1 MKMNL
6 SKEKNQNNPKITV
19 GIPVFNGEK
28 SIRRALD
35 SVLSQ
40 TFLDFELVISDN
52 ASTDS
57 TPLICQEYKRNDK
70 RINLNLIITCARSL
84 ESETKN
90 EISKI
95 LDELGDQEPEILNV
109 GMRGILMANTIIEPS
124 KIIDYVKNK
133 MIEEPWLI
141 RYCLRIIPIQMI
153 TETEIDKIKQNV
165 IKLKDTIQK
174 NDSYRITIEKR
185 NTDISSTEIIT
196 EIAKIFPNKV
206 SLNQP
211 DWIVLIEILGNDTG
225 ISILKDDELFS
236 LDKAK
241 RMSD

>member
-1 MKMNL
+1 
-6 SKEKNQNNPKITV
+6 
-19 GIPVFNGEK
+19 
-28 SIRRALD
+28 
-35 SVLSQ
+35 
-40 TFLDFELVISDN
+40 
-52 ASTDS
+52 
-57 TPLICQEYKRNDK
+57 
-70 RINLNLIITCARSL
+70 LNLIITCARNL

-90 EISKI
+90 EIRKI

-109 GMRGILMANTIIEPS
+109 GMRGILMVNTIIEPS
-124 KIIDYVKNK
+124 KIIDWVKNK
-133 MIEEPWLI
+133 IIEEPWLI
-141 RYCLRIIPIQMI
+141 RYCLRIIPIQRI
-153 TETEIDKIKQNV
+153 TDTELDKIKQTV

>member
-1 MKMNL
+1 M
-6 SKEKNQNNPKITV
+6 
-19 GIPVFNGEK
+19 
-28 SIRRALD
+28 
-35 SVLSQ
+35 
-40 TFLDFELVISDN
+40 
-52 ASTDS
+52 
-57 TPLICQEYKRNDK
+57 
-70 RINLNLIITCARSL
+70 NLIITCARNL

-90 EISKI
+90 EIRKI

-109 GMRGILMANTIIEPS
+109 GMRGILMVNTIIEPS

-185 NTDISSTEIIT
+185 NTSISSNEIIT
-196 EIAKIFPNKV
+196 EVAEIFPNKV

-211 DWIVLIEILGNDTG
+211 DWIILIEIIGNETG
-225 ISILKDDELFS
+225 ISILKNDELFS

>member
-1 MKMNL
+1 M
-6 SKEKNQNNPKITV
+6 
-19 GIPVFNGEK
+19 
-28 SIRRALD
+28 
-35 SVLSQ
+35 
-40 TFLDFELVISDN
+40 
-52 ASTDS
+52 
-57 TPLICQEYKRNDK
+57 
-70 RINLNLIITCARSL
+70 NLIITCARNL
-84 ESETKN
+84 ELEAKN
-90 EISKI
+90 EMRKI
-95 LDELGDQEPEILNV
+95 LVELGDQEPEVLNV
-109 GMRGILMANTIIEPS
+109 GMRGILMVNTIIEPS

-185 NTDISSTEIIT
+185 NTSISSNEIIT

-211 DWIVLIEILGNDTG
+211 DWIILIEILGNETG
-225 ISILKDDELFS
+225 ISILKNDGMFS

>member
-1 MKMNL
+1 M
-6 SKEKNQNNPKITV
+6 
-19 GIPVFNGEK
+19 
-28 SIRRALD
+28 
-35 SVLSQ
+35 
-40 TFLDFELVISDN
+40 
-52 ASTDS
+52 
-57 TPLICQEYKRNDK
+57 
-70 RINLNLIITCARSL
+70 NLIITCARSL

-109 GMRGILMANTIIEPS
+109 GMRGILMVNTVIEPS

-165 IKLKDTIQK
+165 TKLKDTIQK

-211 DWIVLIEILGNDTG
+211 DWIVLIEILGNYTG

>member
-1 MKMNL
+1 M
-6 SKEKNQNNPKITV
+6 
-19 GIPVFNGEK
+19 
-28 SIRRALD
+28 
-35 SVLSQ
+35 
-40 TFLDFELVISDN
+40 
-52 ASTDS
+52 
-57 TPLICQEYKRNDK
+57 
-70 RINLNLIITCARSL
+70 NLIITCARSL

-109 GMRGILMANTIIEPS
+109 GMRGILMVNTIIEPS

-133 MIEEPWLI
+133 IIEEPWLI

-185 NTDISSTEIIT
+185 NTSISSSEIIT
-196 EIAKIFPNKV
+196 EVAEIFPNKV

-211 DWIVLIEILGNDTG
+211 DWIILIEILGNETG
-225 ISILKDDELFS
+225 ISILKNGEMFS

>member
-1 MKMNL
+1 
-6 SKEKNQNNPKITV
+6 
-19 GIPVFNGEK
+19 
-28 SIRRALD
+28 
-35 SVLSQ
+35 
-40 TFLDFELVISDN
+40 
-52 ASTDS
+52 
-57 TPLICQEYKRNDK
+57 
-70 RINLNLIITCARSL
+70 LNLIITCARNL

-90 EISKI
+90 EIRKI

-109 GMRGILMANTIIEPS
+109 GMRGILMVNTIIEPS

-141 RYCLRIIPIQMI
+141 RYCLRIIPIQRI

-185 NTDISSTEIIT
+185 NTSISSNEIIT
-196 EIAKIFPNKV
+196 EVAEIFPNKV

-211 DWIVLIEILGNDTG
+211 DWIILIEIIGNETG
-225 ISILKDDELFS
+225 ISILKNDELFS

>member
-1 MKMNL
+1 
-6 SKEKNQNNPKITV
+6 
-19 GIPVFNGEK
+19 
-28 SIRRALD
+28 
-35 SVLSQ
+35 
-40 TFLDFELVISDN
+40 
-52 ASTDS
+52 
-57 TPLICQEYKRNDK
+57 
-70 RINLNLIITCARSL
+70 LNLIITCARSL

-90 EISKI
+90 EIKKI
-95 LDELGDQEPEILNV
+95 LGDLGDQEPEILNV
-109 GMRGILMANTIIEPS
+109 GMRGILMVNTVIEPS

>member
-1 MKMNL
+1 M
-6 SKEKNQNNPKITV
+6 
-19 GIPVFNGEK
+19 
-28 SIRRALD
+28 
-35 SVLSQ
+35 
-40 TFLDFELVISDN
+40 
-52 ASTDS
+52 
-57 TPLICQEYKRNDK
+57 
-70 RINLNLIITCARSL
+70 NLIITCARNL
-84 ESETKN
+84 ELETKN
-90 EISKI
+90 EIRKI
-95 LDELGDQEPEILNV
+95 FDGLGEQEPEILNV
-109 GMRGILMANTIIEPS
+109 GMRGILMVNTIIEPS

-185 NTDISSTEIIT
+185 NTSISSNEIIT

-211 DWIVLIEILGNDTG
+211 DWIILIEILGNETG
-225 ISILKDDELFS
+225 ISILKNDGMFS

>member
-1 MKMNL
+1 M
-6 SKEKNQNNPKITV
+6 
-19 GIPVFNGEK
+19 
-28 SIRRALD
+28 
-35 SVLSQ
+35 
-40 TFLDFELVISDN
+40 
-52 ASTDS
+52 
-57 TPLICQEYKRNDK
+57 
-70 RINLNLIITCARSL
+70 NLIITCARSL

-109 GMRGILMANTIIEPS
+109 GMRGILMVNTVIEPS

-185 NTDISSTEIIT
+185 NTSISSNEIIT

-211 DWIVLIEILGNDTG
+211 DWIILIEILGNETG
-225 ISILKDDELFS
+225 ISILKNGEMFS

>member
-1 MKMNL
+1 
-6 SKEKNQNNPKITV
+6 
-19 GIPVFNGEK
+19 
-28 SIRRALD
+28 
-35 SVLSQ
+35 
-40 TFLDFELVISDN
+40 
-52 ASTDS
+52 
-57 TPLICQEYKRNDK
+57 
-70 RINLNLIITCARSL
+70 LNLIITCARNL

-90 EISKI
+90 EIRKI

-109 GMRGILMANTIIEPS
+109 GMRGILMVNTIIEPS

-133 MIEEPWLI
+133 IIEEPWLI

-153 TETEIDKIKQNV
+153 TETDIDKIKQNV

-196 EIAKIFPNKV
+196 EIANIFPNKV

-211 DWIVLIEILGNDTG
+211 DWIILIEILGNETG
-225 ISILKDDELFS
+225 ISILKKDGMFS

>member
-1 MKMNL
+1 M
-6 SKEKNQNNPKITV
+6 
-19 GIPVFNGEK
+19 
-28 SIRRALD
+28 
-35 SVLSQ
+35 
-40 TFLDFELVISDN
+40 
-52 ASTDS
+52 
-57 TPLICQEYKRNDK
+57 
-70 RINLNLIITCARSL
+70 NLIITCARNL
-84 ESETKN
+84 ELETKN
-90 EISKI
+90 EIRKI
-95 LDELGDQEPEILNV
+95 FDGLGEQEPEILNV
-109 GMRGILMANTIIEPS
+109 GMRGILMVNTIIEPS

-185 NTDISSTEIIT
+185 NTSISSNEIIT

-211 DWIVLIEILGNDTG
+211 DWIILIEILGNKTG
-225 ISILKDDELFS
+225 ISVLKDDELFS
-236 LDKAK
+236 LDKSK
-241 RMSD
+241 RMS